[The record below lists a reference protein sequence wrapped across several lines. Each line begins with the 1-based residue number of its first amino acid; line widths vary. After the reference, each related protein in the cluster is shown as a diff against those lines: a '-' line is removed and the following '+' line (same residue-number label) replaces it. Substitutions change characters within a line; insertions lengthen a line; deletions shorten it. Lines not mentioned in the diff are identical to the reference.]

1 MKVGTQLSNK
11 KREGWT
17 MKKIV
22 IAGCGCL
29 LISLSPMATRASE
42 TMIVPDN
49 YQVPKYQVAKKKKP
63 AKKHKSYRHRS
74 RGFPAKRK
82 ATGNRVFIF
91 SPRMK
96 AWAAYD
102 ANGNLVRTGRASG
115 GKHYCRDVGR
125 SCRTPRGVFRI
136 ISKRGPKCRSSR
148 YPVGKGGA
156 PMPYCMFFSK
166 YYAIHGSPDVPNYN
180 ASHGCVRVIPS
191 AARWLSRNFI
201 RIGTTVIVTSY

>member
-1 MKVGTQLSNK
+1 MKNL
-11 KREGWT
+11 
-17 MKKIV
+17 V
-22 IAGCGCL
+22 IASCGCL
-29 LISLSPMATRASE
+29 LASLSPIGGGVRASE
-42 TMIVPDN
+42 TIVVPDN
-49 YQVPKYQVAKKKKP
+49 YPVAKQYQKYQMAKKK
-63 AKKHKSYRHRS
+63 AKKKSSYRHRS
-74 RGFPAKRK
+74 RGFPSKRK

-91 SPRMK
+91 SPRK
-96 AWAAYD
+96 RAWAAYD

-115 GKHYCRDVGR
+115 GRHYCPDIGR

-136 ISKRGPKCRSSR
+136 ISKGGPGCKSSR

-166 YYAIHGSPDVPNYN
+166 FYGVHGSYDVPNYN
-180 ASHGCVRVIPS
+180 ASHGCIRVIPS